1 MSNGDIKGTR
11 YRPSIS
17 APQESYHF
25 QLKQVKREREHT
37 DVFAETGF
45 GEANVDDARYYQGH
59 SQVQHSQLY
68 NENDIVP
75 TQSLSKLSSL
85 HPSQILSQARGGIS
99 VDDDIEE
106 EQVPEKSTSGRNTRQ
121 SGGGGESPFMHLSD
135 NLPGSR
141 GRKVPENYPLNT
153 GTGAETGTSQASQ
166 YSYLGLGVMH
176 GSDVVFTNTNS
187 MMDDPEHSDLGMVG
201 IDKRLMRSRD
211 SDVYS
216 NRTTSPLIPPRQDED
231 LLDET
236 PTKESSRATVER
248 KISSQSTSKDIA
260 LLTSLES
267 EPPVK
272 EKPQRAA
279 LTQSDNVT
287 ERTRKKSNLSSM
299 TSLPREVTQEGPKAS
314 ALTKSNESQN
324 SDLQETPEKHRSNTI
339 PTSEGSF
346 TRATGK
352 TRLGKLTSLEYI
364 RASLRM
370 RLKKMTATK
379 ESPESE
385 RGDKTRKPLKSAL
398 RKNNSIS
405 SYDSN
410 TSTGSHFTNR
420 YAQDY
425 DDHSPQHFISTPT
438 HHYNGPH
445 PAEYM
450 SYPPPPGHIPYDA
463 EYMGQPLD
471 MMYEGG
477 PMGGVYVPGGLPGPG
492 YMLPSPHDHY
502 LSISPQHLAAG
513 PALYTEQLSPILS
526 VSQFDHYMPHHEI
539 GLLPQYSG
547 HPMAPH
553 SMGYPAGPGESYF
566 SSQPPNYDDDD
577 EDDDL
582 PILEYRHVDPDSG
595 GTASQ
600 RNVTWNLKPEEIPRS
615 PVDPEHLTPSSDEE
629 DR

>member
-1 MSNGDIKGTR
+1 MSNGEVKGTR

-17 APQESYHF
+17 APQDSYHF
-25 QLKQVKREREHT
+25 QLQQVKRERERI
-37 DVFAETGF
+37 DIFAETEF
-45 GEANVDDARYYQGH
+45 GEANVDDTRYYQGH
-59 SQVQHSQLY
+59 SQVQHSQSY
-68 NENDIVP
+68 NENDIGP

-85 HPSQILSQARGGIS
+85 NPSQIMSQARGGIS

-106 EQVPEKSTSGRNTRQ
+106 EEIPEKSTSGRNTRQ
-121 SGGGGESPFMHLSD
+121 SGGGDSPFMHLSD

-153 GTGAETGTSQASQ
+153 EARAETGTSQASQ

-187 MMDDPEHSDLGMVG
+187 MIDDPEHSGDLGMVG
-201 IDKRLMRSRD
+201 IDKALMRSRD

-236 PTKESSRATVER
+236 PTKEPSGATAER
-248 KISSQSTSKDIA
+248 KISSQSKSRDIA

-267 EPPVK
+267 ETPVK

-287 ERTRKKSNLSSM
+287 ERTRKKSTLSSM
-299 TSLPREVTQEGPKAS
+299 TSLPREGPEAS
-314 ALTKSNESQN
+314 ALAKSNESQN
-324 SDLQETPEKHRSNTI
+324 SDLQETPEKHRSHTVS
-339 PTSEGSF
+339 TSEGSF
-346 TRATGK
+346 MRSTGK

-370 RLKKMTATK
+370 RLKKMTTK
-379 ESPESE
+379 ESPENE
-385 RGDKTRKPLKSAL
+385 RGDKSRKPLKSAL

-410 TSTGSHFTNR
+410 TSTSSHFTNK

-445 PAEYM
+445 PADYM
-450 SYPPPPGHIPYDA
+450 GYPPPPGHIPHDA

-477 PMGGVYVPGGLPGPG
+477 PMGGAYVPAGLPGPG
-492 YMLPSPHDHY
+492 YMFPSPHDPY
-502 LSISPQHLAAG
+502 IPISPQHMAAG
-513 PALYTEQLSPILS
+513 PALYTDQLSPILS

-547 HPMAPH
+547 HPMVPH
-553 SMGYPAGPGESYF
+553 GMGYPAGPGEPYF
-566 SSQPPNYDDDD
+566 SSQPPNYDDD

-582 PILEYRHVDPDSG
+582 PILEYRHVDPGSG